1 MSFESESVNENVFFV
16 KGKVHCVV
24 ATLDGKELRQ
34 KAGKI
39 LIRYRFFRFRR
50 KTNLKQ
56 KNLKKELNIMETN
69 VKKVFLSEDENF
81 DSCYIFSP
89 STTKKRIIG
98 GKTYQIQR
106 YFNGNREF
114 DNSMKKI
121 ATNNYYKNMS

>member
-121 ATNNYYKNMS
+121 ATNNYYKNRS